1 MNRCNSRQLIK
12 LVRKNAQNCAV
23 CDFSG
28 GVGVSGGIRALSKR
42 RISQH
47 GFRNRGVLTG
57 GRLDYWLSSLVKISL
72 DGLPSS

>member
-28 GVGVSGGIRALSKR
+28 GVGVSPGVFGHSQKGEFRSTALEIVSYYQV
-42 RISQH
+42 IGEMIDVPH
-47 GFRNRGVLTG
+47 L
-57 GRLDYWLSSLVKISL
+57 
-72 DGLPSS
+72 